1 MLNEKNPTNLNKD
14 EIKENPNQT
23 QLTNKDP
30 IKQRKAEKIK
40 AGLFL
45 TIVTAFGFL
54 SGFGLSFSSTK
65 KRELKELSKEAER
78 SFYYLHESGVE
89 LARKAL
95 LRATLFSV
103 SGFGI
108 FCFGIWK
115 LSGAQTFDEFR
126 YKIGNILPRIS
137 SQRAKVDQIST
148 SRTEFESLTDFI
160 QFIIDEDKK
169 NKELKRARRENA
181 NK

>member
-1 MLNEKNPTNLNKD
+1 MLNEKNPSKLNKD
-14 EIKENPNQT
+14 EVTENKTQT
-23 QLTNKDP
+23 QTSKDTV
-30 IKQRKAEKIK
+30 KQQKAEKIK

-95 LRATLFSV
+95 LRATFFSV

-137 SQRAKVDQIST
+137 SQRKKIDQIST

-160 QFIIDEDKK
+160 QYVIDEDNK
-169 NKELKRARRENA
+169 NKESKRARRENA
-181 NK
+181 SK